1 MTKFGYIQTRILEN
15 GQKDKPK
22 TVYRQFNS
30 LSEKYKFLTES
41 TNNKQF
47 FGAPAAEMLTVGG
60 NRNIMWLDIDSK
72 RAADIDDWLY
82 NSHPFSEGTFRR
94 VRSTSGNTHV
104 YVNVDRILKKDEC
117 FSMLEWIV
125 ARAPDTFA
133 MNIDRVYGQ
142 QNLEPVF
149 LPVYEGRATIPQ
161 FLLTGINK
169 QFCIP
174 TLVGSI
180 YSEWKKRNSC

>member
-22 TVYRQFNS
+22 TVYKQFNS

-41 TNNKQF
+41 TTGTQF

-60 NRNIMWLDIDSK
+60 RRNIMWLDIDSK

-82 NSHPFSEGTFRR
+82 NSRPFSEGTFRR

-104 YVNVDRILKKDEC
+104 YVNTDRILKKDEC

-125 ARAPDTFA
+125 TRAPPEFA

-142 QNLEPVF
+142 ENLEPVF

-174 TLVGSI
+174 ELEGSV
-180 YSEWKKRNSC
+180 YSEWKKRFTK